1 MKSRAWMAGRMG
13 AVLRPMRFAIW
24 ASVASTFPSLAHSQ
38 AHVCPVT
45 LTRSDAPRQIESAA
59 ISAELRHENFVF
71 WPGGAGFVA
80 VSDGALGMKF
90 GWDRKRHGRLS
101 IKGRRLDAPA
111 KPLRVFV
118 PEMPNDIGFQS
129 SNLIFPATGC
139 WEVTAELGDDALTFV
154 VLVMKIGSGP
164 TARLDR

>member
-1 MKSRAWMAGRMG
+1 MDSHAWTASRTQS
-13 AVLRPMRFAIW
+13 VLRQFGFAIW
-24 ASVASTFPSLAHSQ
+24 ASVGLTVPSLAHSQ

-45 LTRSDAPRQIESAA
+45 LPRSEASRQIESAA

-101 IKGRRLDAPA
+101 IKGRRLDGPA
-111 KPLRVFV
+111 KPLRAFV
-118 PEMPNDIGFQS
+118 PEMPSDIGFQS

-139 WEVTAELGDDALTFV
+139 WEVTAELGGDTLTFV

-164 TARLDR
+164 AARIDR